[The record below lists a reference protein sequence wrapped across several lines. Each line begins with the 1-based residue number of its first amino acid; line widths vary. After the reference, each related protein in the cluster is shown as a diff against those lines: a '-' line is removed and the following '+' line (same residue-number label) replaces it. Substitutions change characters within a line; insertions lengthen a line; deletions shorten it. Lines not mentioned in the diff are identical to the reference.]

1 MSVIAVVGGQWGD
14 EGKGKVIDMLAEKA
28 DVVVRFS
35 GGDNAGHTVINPQG
49 TFKLHLIPS
58 GVFYPHST
66 CIIGNGVVVNPAIF
80 IAERDELNSR
90 GVDTSRVFISDR
102 AHLVM
107 PYHILLDGLEEKAR
121 GAKSLGTTLRG
132 IGPAFVD
139 KVARMGIR
147 AVDLMDKSIL
157 KVRLEYV
164 LEYKNQLLTRLY
176 GTQPIDFDELFEVCS
191 GYADKLRDNI
201 KETSSLLDDF
211 IRNGKK
217 ILLEGA
223 QGALLDTDFGT
234 YPYATSSSPLAAGGC
249 LGAGIG
255 PVNID
260 RVMGVFKAYCSR
272 VGAGPMP
279 TELTDA
285 TGDMVRER
293 GHEYGTTTGRP
304 RRVGWFDGVAAR
316 FSQRINGL
324 TGMAI
329 TRLDILDTLDTIN
342 VCTGYRL
349 NGDVV
354 NDFPADAATL
364 NRCHPIYEELPGWKK
379 DTTQITRLEKLPR
392 ETRAYISRLEEL
404 TGCAAN
410 YVCIGPVR
418 KQAIELSPVL

>member
-28 DVVVRFS
+28 DAVVRFS
-35 GGDNAGHTVINPQG
+35 GGDNAGHTVVNPMG

-80 IAERDELNSR
+80 ISERDELNSR

-107 PYHILLDGLEEKAR
+107 PYHILLDGLEEQAR
-121 GAKSLGTTLRG
+121 GSKSLGTTLRG

-157 KVRLEYV
+157 KARLEYV
-164 LEYKNQLLTRLY
+164 LEYKNQLLTKLY
-176 GTQPIDFDELFEVCS
+176 DTKPLEFDEMFEVCS
-191 GYADKLRDNI
+191 GYADKLKNNI
-201 KETSSLLDDF
+201 KETSSFLDDL

-255 PVNID
+255 PVKID

-272 VGAGPMP
+272 VGSGPMP
-279 TELTDA
+279 TELTDDI
-285 TGDMVRER
+285 GEYIRER

-304 RRVGWFDGVAAR
+304 RRVGWFDGIAAR
-316 FSQRINGL
+316 FSNRINGL

-329 TRLDILDTLDTIN
+329 TRLDILDTLKTIK

-349 NGDVV
+349 NGDII

-364 NRCHPIYEELPGWKK
+364 NRCRPVYEELPGWQK
-379 DTTQITRLEKLPR
+379 DTTETTRLEDLPR
-392 ETRAYISRLEEL
+392 ETRAYINMLEEL
-404 TGCAAN
+404 TGCPAN

-418 KQAIELSPVL
+418 RQAIELQAVI

>member
-1 MSVIAVVGGQWGD
+1 
-14 EGKGKVIDMLAEKA
+14 
-28 DVVVRFS
+28 
-35 GGDNAGHTVINPQG
+35 
-49 TFKLHLIPS
+49 
-58 GVFYPHST
+58 
-66 CIIGNGVVVNPAIF
+66 VVVNPAIF
-80 IAERDELNSR
+80 IAERDELNSL

-418 KQAIELSPVL
+418 KQAIELIPVL

>member
-14 EGKGKVIDMLAEKA
+14 EGKGKVIDMLAEQA

-49 TFKLHLIPS
+49 EFKLHLIPS
-58 GVFYPHST
+58 GVFYPHCT
-66 CIIGNGVVVNPAIF
+66 CIIGNGVVVNPDIF
-80 IAERDELNSR
+80 IKERDELNTR

-121 GAKSLGTTLRG
+121 GIKSLGTTLRG

-147 AVDLMDKSIL
+147 AVDLMDTAIL
-157 KVRLEYV
+157 RDRLEYV
-164 LEYKNQLLTRLY
+164 LEYKNQLLTKLY
-176 GTQPIDFDELFEVCS
+176 DAPPLNFDELFEICNS
-191 GYADKLRDNI
+191 YAEQLRGNI
-201 KETSSLLDDF
+201 KETSSLLDDY
-211 IRNGKK
+211 IQQGKRV
-217 ILLEGA
+217 IMEGA

-234 YPYATSSSPLAAGGC
+234 YPYATSSSPLVAGGC

-255 PVNID
+255 PTKID
-260 RVMGVFKAYCSR
+260 RALGIFKAYCSR
-272 VGAGPMP
+272 VGSGPMP
-279 TELTDA
+279 TELMDEQGELIRT
-285 TGDMVRER
+285 R

-316 FSQRINGL
+316 FSSRINGL
-324 TGMAI
+324 TGIAI
-329 TRLDILDTLDTIN
+329 TRLDILDTLETLK

-349 NGDVV
+349 DGDVI

-364 NRCHPIYEELPGWKK
+364 NRCHPVYEEMPGWCQPTTEATCLEELPGAARAY
-379 DTTQITRLEKLPR
+379 ITRLE
-392 ETRAYISRLEEL
+392 EL
-404 TGCAAN
+404 VGCPAN

-418 KQAIELSPVL
+418 RQAIELVPVL